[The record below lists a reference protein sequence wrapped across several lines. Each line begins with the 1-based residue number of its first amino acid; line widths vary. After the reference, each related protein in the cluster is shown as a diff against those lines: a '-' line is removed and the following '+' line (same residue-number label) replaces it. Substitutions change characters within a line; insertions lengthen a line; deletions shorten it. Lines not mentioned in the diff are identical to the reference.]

1 MPSDEQI
8 IQEAVRLVNEGLE
21 VTMLVKGSSMLPF
34 ILGGLD
40 SVALTKPGKVHE
52 GDVVLARIG
61 GSRYVLHRVMEV
73 TPDRVELMG
82 DGNIRGREIC
92 RPEDLLARAVAVVG
106 TDGHRRQL
114 DTPGA
119 MRKARLWRKLLP
131 IRRWILAV
139 YRRTYLRNKHIQ

>member
-40 SVALTKPGKVHE
+40 SVALTKPGNVHE

-92 RPEDLLARAVAVVG
+92 RPEDLLARAVAVIG